1 MCAKT
6 CAGGRLV
13 SFEAGFQN
21 KENVLVDLCQSLALV
36 IDSRSIGIEAVGLPV
51 SGAQTNRRPQIADR
65 TTYLSLRRNYMF
77 RFLPSDTT

>member
-51 SGAQTNRRPQIADR
+51 SGAQTNRPQIADR

-77 RFLPSDTT
+77 RFLSSDTT